1 MHNEINAWQQILNLI
16 YKEALQRKVID
27 LLLEMLSSLE
37 DTINNNR
44 VQLSRTLL
52 TISHEEGVGQR
63 VRQEDVVN
71 KQAKAFFEH
80 VQEAA
85 ASSEGLGRKAGC
97 GLSFVAIK
105 I

>member
-1 MHNEINAWQQILNLI
+1 
-16 YKEALQRKVID
+16 
-27 LLLEMLSSLE
+27 MLSSLE

-44 VQLSRTLL
+44 VQLSPTLL
-52 TISHEEGVGQR
+52 TTPREEGVGQR

-71 KQAKAFFEH
+71 NQAKAFVEH

-85 ASSEGLGRKAGC
+85 ASSEGLGRKSGW
-97 GLSFVAIK
+97 GLSFVARK